1 MKRKPIRCSEVAS
14 YVCENLTE
22 GINSPRCR
30 ALKKHLA
37 ECPNCTAYLDSL
49 RKTVHLFKTVGDP
62 RLPGNVRKHLHSVIN
77 VEELRKGRQR
87 GRRTS
92 SRTNSK

>member
-1 MKRKPIRCSEVAS
+1 MKRKTIRCSEVAS

-22 GINSPRCR
+22 GLNSPRCR

-77 VEELRKGRQR
+77 VEELTKRRPR
-87 GRRTS
+87 RRRTPRPTS
-92 SRTNSK
+92 PD

>member
-1 MKRKPIRCSEVAS
+1 MKQRPIRCSEVAS

-22 GINSPRCR
+22 GLNSPRCR

-49 RKTVHLFKTVGDP
+49 RKTVRLFKTVGDP

-77 VEELRKGRQR
+77 VEELRKAGQR
-87 GRRTS
+87 GRRTRRPTS
-92 SRTNSK
+92 SK

>member
-1 MKRKPIRCSEVAS
+1 MRRKPIRCSEVAS

-22 GINSPRCR
+22 GLNSPRCR

-49 RKTVHLFKTVGDP
+49 KKTVYLFKTIKDP
-62 RLPGNVRKHLHSVIN
+62 RLPGSVRKHLHSVIS
-77 VEELRKGRQR
+77 VEEARKGRQR
-87 GRRTS
+87 GRKTARRTGS
-92 SRTNSK
+92 G